1 MNVKYICSF
10 MRELIARYLNSE
22 LSKDEVIDLLINKYH
37 LEEIIEMDSE
47 LLVDSYIAIKH
58 LIEEGFETTNAELIY
73 LKYCLEGT
81 REFSRED
88 RDRFIIQQYKN
99 S

>member
-1 MNVKYICSF
+1 
-10 MRELIARYLNSE
+10 MRELIEKYLNSVLTKE
-22 LSKDEVIDLLINKYH
+22 EIIDLLINKYH
-37 LEEIIEMDSE
+37 LEEIIEMNSE

-58 LIEEGFETTNAELIY
+58 LTEEGFETTNAELIY
-73 LKYCLEGT
+73 LQHCLGGT

-88 RDRFIIQQYKN
+88 RDRFIIQHYKN